1 MRHLGTDEIV
11 ALESLGNVCSSW
23 DDVSVAENF
32 VPSSLR
38 GCTLSGHVS
47 IGKDTVLEHS
57 AVKDC
62 TIGDSCVVRR
72 VGHLESYSIG
82 NNCTVTDVDLMRS
95 DWSASFGC
103 GVRIAVA
110 NEYGSREIRSFEGMT
125 VSDACLWAEVLKS
138 DSLADASLYA
148 MTASSPASDS
158 AKCASVGDGCRIR
171 SVRTIINTRIG
182 DFASVE
188 GTSRLEDVTLRS
200 SEDEPSEVEDN
211 VVLRRGIVGF
221 GCRILA
227 GCMAE
232 RFVLGEC
239 CTLEYGAR
247 LIDSV
252 LGDSST
258 VACCEVRSSL
268 IFPGHEQH
276 HNNSFLIAA
285 CLGGQSNIA
294 AGATLGSNHSSR
306 AADGE
311 LIAGRGF
318 WPGLCVSVKLP
329 SRFAP
334 YTLLV
339 KGAYPYEL
347 DIQLPFSL
355 VSNNEKEDV
364 LEVLPAYWWRHNMYA
379 LVRNAWK
386 YRDRDCRRC
395 KVQHM
400 ETDCFAPDSMEAVF
414 SAMKQLLSWG
424 NGALQDDESIVVEG
438 FENSRR
444 RVIVR
449 RPLSA
454 YRAYSDMIVHYAAKN
469 LLEFLRDGGDVA
481 DLFAWRYDGA
491 ECSGWVNL
499 GGQMIGSSCL
509 ESLAEDL
516 KSGNVTSWDD
526 VHAIYDRKWAEYPM
540 DRLVHAMHLLCELW
554 GESAPGKD
562 VLLKLAGEERRIVE
576 FMRQEVRR
584 TRGKDLESPFRL
596 APKKS
601 SVEEDSFV
609 RLSDRDAARALEELG
624 VLEKL
629 LQYEMSSCLR

>member
-1 MRHLGTDEIV
+1 MRHLVTDEIV

-23 DDVSVAENF
+23 DDVSVAESF
-32 VPSSLR
+32 VPASLR

-47 IGKDTVLEHS
+47 IGEDTVLENS
-57 AVKDC
+57 TVEDC
-62 TIGDSCVVRR
+62 TIGDSCVIRR
-72 VGHLESYSIG
+72 VGHLRSYSIG
-82 NNCTVTDVDLMRS
+82 DHCTVTDVDLMCSGKR
-95 DWSASFGC
+95 ATFGG
-103 GVRIAVA
+103 GVKIAVA
-110 NEYGSREIRSFEGMT
+110 NEYGSRTIGSFDGMT

-138 DSLADASLYA
+138 DSLADAALHV
-148 MTASSPASDS
+148 MTASASASD
-158 AKCASVGDGCRIR
+158 AAECASVGEGCRIR
-171 SVRTIINTRIG
+171 SVRTIVDTRIG
-182 DFASVE
+182 DFALVE
-188 GTSRLEDVTLRS
+188 GASRLEDVTLHS
-200 SEDEPSEVEDN
+200 SSDEPSVVEDN

-232 RFVLGEC
+232 RFVLGDS

-252 LGDSST
+252 LGDNST

-285 CLGGQSNIA
+285 CLEGQSNIA

-311 LIAGRGF
+311 LVAGRGF

-339 KGAYPYEL
+339 KGSYPYEL
-347 DIQLPFSL
+347 DIPLPFSL
-355 VSNNEKEDV
+355 VSNNEKEDT

-386 YRDRDCRRC
+386 YRARDCRCR
-395 KVQHM
+395 KVQHI
-400 ETDCFAPDSMEAVF
+400 ETDCFAPDSMAAVF
-414 SAMKQLLSWG
+414 RAMGQLLSWG
-424 NGALQDDESIVVEG
+424 NGTLQDDGSIVVEG

-444 RVIVR
+444 RVVVR

-469 LLEFLRDGGDVA
+469 LLEFLRDGRDVA
-481 DLFAWRYDGA
+481 EVLGWRFGGV

-499 GGQMIGSSCL
+499 GGQIVDTSCL
-509 ESLAEDL
+509 ESLAEGL
-516 KSGNVTSWDD
+516 KSGKVTSWDE
-526 VHAIYDRKWAEYPM
+526 VHAFYDKWWFEYPTA
-540 DRLVHAMHLLCELW
+540 RLAHAMHLLCELW
-554 GESAPGKD
+554 GESAPGRD
-562 VLLKLAGEERRIVE
+562 VLLRLVGEERRIVE
-576 FMRQEVRR
+576 FMRREVRR
-584 TRGKDLESPFRL
+584 TREKDLDSPFRL

-601 SVEEDSFV
+601 SVEDDTFV
-609 RLSDRDAARALEELG
+609 RQSDRDAAQALEELDA
-624 VLEKL
+624 LETL
-629 LQYEMSSCLR
+629 LR